1 MPTPDPVPT
10 SLVAVLIIAVTA
22 LAGVIVYLWRH
33 YANQE
38 KDREKE
44 RLKREVDFANE
55 RAGWA
60 AERAKLEARSD
71 VVRDEIE
78 AEYEAKFREVLE
90 ASRKHEDEIRR
101 DFARNIDVIAAQANA
116 STDKIVTV
124 LDKFYERYVGQRL
137 PYGRDKG

>member
-1 MPTPDPVPT
+1 MPPEPSPP
-10 SLVAVLIIAVTA
+10 SLVAALVIAVTA
-22 LAGVIVYLWRH
+22 LAGVVLYLWRH
-33 YANQE
+33 YAE
-38 KDREKE
+38 KEKE
-44 RLKREVDFANE
+44 RIKREVDFANE
-55 RAGWA
+55 RASWA
-60 AERAKLEARSD
+60 VERARLEARLDTLREES
-71 VVRDEIE
+71 E
-78 AEYEAKFREVLE
+78 AEYEAKYRDVLE